1 MNDDEYVN
9 LIVVVISQ
17 CIYIKISNINIKYL
31 QCVYENFSSTDMFLK
46 ELINSWEIR
55 LET

>member
-17 CIYIKISNINIKYL
+17 CIYIKISNMHSKYI
-31 QCVYENFSSTDMFLK
+31 QCVYDNFSS
-46 ELINSWEIR
+46 
-55 LET
+55 

>member
-46 ELINSWEIR
+46 ELINS
-55 LET
+55 

>member
-17 CIYIKISNINIKYL
+17 CIYIKISNRNIKYL